1 MLKKS
6 LALHCNG
13 HTIIQPKNVHD
24 KANVTLGVT
33 WYSDKNQELR
43 WVGRVYKKK
52 YQGRVVPPAPKYF
65 FFPYIILY
73 VLASPDLGATSFAV
87 QNKEG
92 KEKTNPLTP
101 QEDAIRDHTRVINVE
116 NVIAFHEA

>member
-33 WYSDKNQELR
+33 WYSDKTQELR
-43 WVGRVYKKK
+43 WVGRVNKKK
-52 YQGRVVPPAPKYF
+52 VPGEGCPTGPQVLF
-65 FFPYIILY
+65 FSIYY
-73 VLASPDLGATSFAV
+73 TV
-87 QNKEG
+87 
-92 KEKTNPLTP
+92 
-101 QEDAIRDHTRVINVE
+101 
-116 NVIAFHEA
+116 